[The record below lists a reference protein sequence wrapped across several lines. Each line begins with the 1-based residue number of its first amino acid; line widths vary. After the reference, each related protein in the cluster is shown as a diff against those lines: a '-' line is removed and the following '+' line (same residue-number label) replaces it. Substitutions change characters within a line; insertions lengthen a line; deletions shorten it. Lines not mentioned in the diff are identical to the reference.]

1 MCPHP
6 AHSVD
11 IPVGMLWA
19 HNWPHLWP
27 TLLCVGQPTVNPHF
41 ELSRLGPTRAPQCG
55 GHICP
60 TFHAGLGAQ
69 SGLPTWVRFS
79 TRNGPTLAP
88 RFFFF
93 LRGQVHSGL
102 PTENPHWAPN
112 EQTAINPTWVNPQG
126 PPSGFCSTWSRGIY
140 VPGCTFQ
147 RDVKFVAISIYIA
160 AVSEIN

>member
-41 ELSRLGPTRAPQCG
+41 ELSRLGPTRAPQSG

-88 RFFFF
+88 SFFILLWASPQSIAHRKSSLGPEWANCNKPHMVTHTGAPRVGFV
-93 LRGQVHSGL
+93 LPGL
-102 PTENPHWAPN
+102 VAFMYLGALFSE
-112 EQTAINPTWVNPQG
+112 TWN
-126 PPSGFCSTWSRGIY
+126 S
-140 VPGCTFQ
+140 
-147 RDVKFVAISIYIA
+147 
-160 AVSEIN
+160 